1 MFEGM
6 FYALLGTM
14 FFGDLLWATLG
25 WRRLSGT
32 WRWAAAGFAI
42 LQFTGLT
49 AIILGR
55 RVWPELEES
64 LPRWVQG
71 AVLVW
76 HLLLLLPWLVWQM
89 ARGLS
94 SLAMRM
100 AGAKK
105 PALATGSPEAVF
117 SRREFLTF
125 TPPMLSLAAAGVGE
139 MQLDGFRVRKME
151 VRLADLPPA
160 LEGLTIAQVSD
171 THVGR
176 FTKGSVLERIVEET
190 NRLDADVV
198 ALTGDLINDSLRA
211 LPAALEMA
219 RGLRARVAVVACEG
233 NHDLIDDARS
243 FYREAERG
251 GLPLLRGESAML
263 TIRGQRVQLLGLPWS
278 RNEQRIRE
286 DARALLAKRE
296 ERAWAM
302 MLAHHPHAWDACA
315 GVPLTLSGHTHGGQL
330 MFGGTGFGPWLYRYW
345 SGLYV
350 RERGALV
357 VSNGTGNWFPVRCGA
372 PAEIVHLT
380 LRRA

>member
-1 MFEGM
+1 M
-6 FYALLGTM
+6 FYVILGTM
-14 FFGDLLWATLG
+14 LLGDLLWAGLG
-25 WRRLSGT
+25 WRRLSGA
-32 WRWAAAGFAI
+32 WRWAALGFAA
-42 LQFTGLT
+42 LQLAGLG

-55 RVWPELEES
+55 RHWPGLEES

-71 AVLVW
+71 TVLVW
-76 HLLLLLPWLVWQM
+76 HLLLLLPWLVWQA
-89 ARGLS
+89 ARGVS
-94 SLAMRM
+94 ALAMRLAM
-100 AGAKK
+100 AKT
-105 PALATGSPEAVF
+105 PAAARPSEAAF
-117 SRREFLTF
+117 TRREFLTF

-139 MQLDGFRVRKME
+139 LQLDGFRVRRMD

-160 LEGLTIAQVSD
+160 LEGLTIAHVSD

-176 FTKGSVLERIVEET
+176 FTKGAVLERIVEET
-190 NRLDADVV
+190 NRLEADVV
-198 ALTGDLINDSLRA
+198 ALTGDLINDSIRA
-211 LPAALEMA
+211 LPAALEMV

-233 NHDLIDDARS
+233 NHDLIDSAAS
-243 FYREAERG
+243 FYRAAERG

-263 TIRGQRVQLLGLPWS
+263 TIRGQHVQVLGLSWS
-278 RNEQRIRE
+278 RNERQMRE

-296 ERAWAM
+296 ERAWAL

-380 LRRA
+380 LRRAQG